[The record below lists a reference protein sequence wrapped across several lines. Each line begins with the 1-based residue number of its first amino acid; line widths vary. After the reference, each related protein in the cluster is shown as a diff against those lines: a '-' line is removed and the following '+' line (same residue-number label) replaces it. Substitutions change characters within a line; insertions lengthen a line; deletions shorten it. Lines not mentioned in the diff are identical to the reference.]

1 MLRVNARVSIP
12 NKELT
17 FTYGTSTGPG
27 GQHVN
32 RVSTKATLL
41 FDVDASQ
48 TLSKMQ
54 KQRIHNRHATRINK
68 LGVLRVSSSKY
79 RSQRANKEAAKSRFL
94 ELLQEALKP
103 TRTRRKTKVPRSSK
117 LKRLDSKKKR
127 GEIKRLR
134 GKVQP
139 DI

>member
-1 MLRVNARVSIP
+1 
-12 NKELT
+12 
-17 FTYGTSTGPG
+17 
-27 GQHVN
+27 
-32 RVSTKATLL
+32 
-41 FDVDASQ
+41 
-48 TLSKMQ
+48 MQ